1 MDSGLY
7 QGRREKLRKLL
18 KEQNLGGMLVTLDA
32 NRFYLSGFELQD
44 AQTNE
49 SSGCLIVTAEGKD
62 WLCTDARYAEAAARL
77 WREADKE
84 EVFIYSGTGTG
95 GCAGQINRL
104 LKAELKGVLGFE
116 AFCISQGFC
125 AGVTTGL
132 SVAGADGLVEQLRI
146 VKSPEEIA
154 LMRESC
160 NLNHALLQWLPGVLA
175 FGRTEKNIS
184 WDIEQFF
191 RNHGADALSFES
203 IVGINANAAL
213 PHARAGDASIG
224 ENSCVLVDVGCRLKD
239 YCSDQTRTFWIG
251 DKAPEHF
258 LKTLER
264 VKEAQKRALKA
275 IKPGAACKA
284 IYAATGK
291 YFEEQGVAGHFNHG
305 LGHGIG
311 LQTHEQPRLNAV
323 DETILKPGMVVTVE
337 PGLYYPEWGGV
348 RWEYMVLV
356 TEDGCKIF

>member
-1 MDSGLY
+1 MNRGLY

-18 KEQNLGGMLVTLDA
+18 GEHNLGGMLVTLDA

-62 WLCTDARYAEAAARL
+62 WLCTDARYAEAASRL
-77 WREADKE
+77 WGEAGRE
-84 EVFIYSGTGTG
+84 EVFIYSGAGAG
-95 GCAGQINRL
+95 GYAGQVNHL
-104 LKAELKGVLGFE
+104 LKAELRGVLGFE
-116 AFCISQGFC
+116 AFCISQGFF
-125 AGVTTGL
+125 AGVSAGL
-132 SVAGADGLVEQLRI
+132 SIAGADGLVENLRM
-146 VKSPEEIA
+146 VKSPEETA
-154 LMRESC
+154 LLQESC
-160 NLNHALLQWLPGVLA
+160 NLNHALLHWLPGSLD

-203 IVGINANAAL
+203 IVGIDANAAL
-213 PHARAGDASIG
+213 PHARASDARIG
-224 ENSCVLVDVGCRLKD
+224 ADSCVLVDVGCRLKD

-258 LKTLER
+258 VKTLGQ
-264 VKEAQKRALKA
+264 VKEAQKRALET
-275 IKPGAACKA
+275 IRPGVACKSVH
-284 IYAATGK
+284 AAAGK

-311 LQTHEQPRLNAV
+311 LQTHELPRLNAR

-356 TEDGCKIF
+356 TEGGCKIF